1 MMDELVEVKDG
12 SVTIKTPLPDG
23 ERALVRIYSLD
34 KGSEAQV
41 NLLRMWL
48 RIISEETG
56 HNWRRLYEDACF
68 AVGVDKAI
76 KDLLKEEIQDI
87 LKELESLA
95 SELEIKIP
103 FPTKWDR
110 QSKLYGLG
118 GKR

>member
-12 SVTIKTPLPDG
+12 SVTIKTSLPDG
-23 ERALVRIYSLD
+23 ERVLVRVYSLD

-68 AVGVDKAI
+68 AVG
-76 KDLLKEEIQDI
+76 
-87 LKELESLA
+87 
-95 SELEIKIP
+95 
-103 FPTKWDR
+103 TTR
-110 QSKLYGLG
+110 QSKTYS
-118 GKR
+118 KKKFKMF

>member
-1 MMDELVEVKDG
+1 MDDLVEVKDG
-12 SVTIKTPLPDG
+12 SITIKISLPDG
-23 ERALVRIYSLD
+23 ERVLVRIYSLD
-34 KGSEAQV
+34 KGSDAQV

-68 AVGVDKAI
+68 AVGTDKAI

-95 SELEIKIP
+95 SELEIRIP

-110 QSKLYGLG
+110 QSKLYSLG